1 MCVCVCV
8 CVCARACASVR
19 GGGGGGGGGGG
30 RERGGSMHVQEDWNG
45 TVERA
50 VSPSPPPS
58 PRVQWYMVSAAPH
71 TTACMVH

>member
-1 MCVCVCV
+1 MVRHREEEGDMCV
-8 CVCARACASVR
+8 CVCARACVR
-19 GGGGGGGGGGG
+19 GGGGGG
-30 RERGGSMHVQEDWNG
+30 ERGGSMHVQEDWNG

-50 VSPSPPPS
+50 VSPSLPS